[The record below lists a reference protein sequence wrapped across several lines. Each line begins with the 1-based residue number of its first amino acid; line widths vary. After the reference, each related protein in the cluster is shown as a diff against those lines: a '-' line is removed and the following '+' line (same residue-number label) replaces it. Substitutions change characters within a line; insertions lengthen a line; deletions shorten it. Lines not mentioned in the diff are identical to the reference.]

1 MSKRFNA
8 CLGRGAKGG
17 EPLPLQKTPS
27 NPLSQTLPGGRGS
40 LRGGGRTC
48 RPPVLSKYLFFS
60 ILCIL
65 FLAAAC
71 GKRMTPYA
79 PDRVLPAP
87 VRNFQ
92 LTQEGNALVLSWQ
105 LPRENL
111 LGQPLTQVQ
120 GCRVYRAAMRGV
132 SVEALASSDF
142 SPYADIDLAYPQR
155 GEVQGE
161 ALLFRDQELV
171 PDHRYYYRVTAYNQD
186 GYNGGWSSTLSHA
199 WGWLPRVPGNFKAI
213 PGDKIV
219 SLSWSPVTKLEDG
232 SPVKDL
238 AGYLVYR
245 RSGQGTWIRVT
256 PLPVLQNQFQD
267 VAVLNDVE
275 YTYKVVAV
283 RRVGEDL
290 LASLDSVTQVAMPEK
305 RTPPPP
311 AMNLSA
317 VPTSQGVELRWE
329 LSPAPDVAGYRVYR
343 RAMGEEKY
351 LRLNLE
357 LITKPYFV
365 DSQVTRGQTYY
376 YYVTVVD
383 DTPRANESLPSEVA
397 SIKY

>member
-1 MSKRFNA
+1 MNRRFKEGSEVRGPGSGFSTSG
-8 CLGRGAKGG
+8 LGSAATKNGASF
-17 EPLPLQKTPS
+17 LL
-27 NPLSQTLPGGRGS
+27 LAV
-40 LRGGGRTC
+40 
-48 RPPVLSKYLFFS
+48 VL
-60 ILCIL
+60 
-65 FLAAAC
+65 LAGAC
-71 GKRMTPYA
+71 GKRMAPYA
-79 PDRVLPAP
+79 PDRVLAAP

-132 SVEALASSDF
+132 ALEALASSDF

-155 GEVQGE
+155 GEVHGE
-161 ALLFRDQELV
+161 DLLFRDRELV
-171 PDHRYYYRVTAYNQD
+171 PGQRYYYRVTVYNQD
-186 GYNGGWSSTLSHA
+186 GYNGGWSKTLSQA
-199 WGWLPRVPGNFKAI
+199 WGWLPRTPGGFKAV

-245 RSGQGTWIRVT
+245 RSGQGSWIRVT
-256 PLPVLQNQFQD
+256 PAPVLQNNFQD

-283 RRVGEDL
+283 RRVGDDL
-290 LASLDSVTQVAMPEK
+290 LASQDSATQVAMPEK

-311 AMNLSA
+311 LLNLLA
-317 VPTSQGVELRWE
+317 VATSQGVELRWE
-329 LSPAPDVAGYRVYR
+329 ESPAPDVAGYRVYR
-343 RAMGEEKY
+343 RRTGEEKY
-351 LRLNLE
+351 TRLTAKLV
-357 LITKPYFV
+357 TKPYFV

-376 YYVTVVD
+376 YYVTAVD
-383 DTPRANESLPSEVA
+383 DSPRANESLPSEVA
-397 SIKY
+397 SINY

>member
-1 MSKRFNA
+1 MR
-8 CLGRGAKGG
+8 
-17 EPLPLQKTPS
+17 
-27 NPLSQTLPGGRGS
+27 GGRGI
-40 LRGGGRTC
+40 LRIFRKGL
-48 RPPVLSKYLFFS
+48 PSKYLFFA
-60 ILCIL
+60 ILCLL
-65 FLAAAC
+65 FLAVAC
-71 GKRMTPYA
+71 GKKMTPYA

-92 LTQEGNALVLSWQ
+92 LTQAGNALVLSWQ

-132 SVEALASSDF
+132 SQEALASSDF

-161 ALLFRDQELV
+161 DLLFRDRELV
-171 PDHRYYYRVTAYNQD
+171 PDQRYYYRVTAYNQD
-186 GYNGGWSSTLSHA
+186 GYNGGWSQTLSHA
-199 WGWLPRVPGNFKAI
+199 WGWLPRTPADFKAV

-219 SLSWSPVTKLEDG
+219 SLSWNQVTKLEDG

-245 RSGQGTWIRVT
+245 LSGQGPWIRVT
-256 PLPVLQNQFQD
+256 PAPVLQNNFQD

-275 YTYKVVAV
+275 YTYKAVAV

-311 AMNLSA
+311 VTNLLA
-317 VPTSQGVELRWE
+317 VPTTQGVELRWE

-343 RAMGEEKY
+343 RRPGEEKY
-351 LRLNLE
+351 TRLTLA
-357 LITKPYFV
+357 LVTKPYFV

-376 YYVTVVD
+376 YSVTAVD
-383 DTPRANESLPSEVA
+383 DSPRANESMPSETA
-397 SIKY
+397 TILY